1 MYHRF
6 IFLYE
11 EFEMSNKNKIILI
24 FLLIT
29 FIFTSLILFTQI
41 LTPDFKHFEKLFT
54 IILINTLSA
63 FSIFTLLI
71 NSIFFNHKMI
81 KEKNEEI
88 KALKEKNDSYLNRYH
103 YAIEGTTDGLWD
115 WNLETDQVYFS
126 RNWKKMIG
134 YEDNEIENKLEEWEV
149 RVHPDDKE
157 HAIKDILDNNNKV
170 TDYYQNTHRLRH
182 KDGSWIWILDRGK
195 TYFNK
200 KGKAIRMVGF
210 HSNITELRNLEINL
224 ADTKQELNQL
234 KMVVDRADIGIII
247 TDIQGEMVYVNPC
260 ICRVSGFKK
269 EELIGKNPRILKFK
283 EDSNDEKYSDLWS
296 TIIRKRIWGG
306 IFRNRKKDGN
316 EYWQTATIIP
326 IIDKHK
332 NISNYLGITREIT
345 KEVYLEKQLRENEE
359 LMLSQSKNA
368 AMGEMISMIAHQW
381 RQPITTIS
389 MNANNIIADIELE
402 TFNENEI
409 KNIAEDIS
417 IQTQFLSNTIDDFRN
432 FFKTD
437 KEVND
442 FEVKS
447 LFDELSRIILPSLVN
462 NNISFNIN
470 CESKIRI
477 RTYKRE
483 LLQVLLNI
491 VKNAKE
497 AFSQRN
503 INNKEN
509 VITIVVEGLDDKVN
523 IIISDN
529 AGGIPEDIIDQ
540 IFEPYFTTK
549 EEFNGTGLGLY
560 MSKIIVEQHLDGI
573 LNVRNRV
580 DGAKFTIT
588 LHNLKAKTT

>member
-1 MYHRF
+1 
-6 IFLYE
+6 
-11 EFEMSNKNKIILI
+11 MSNKNKIILI

-447 LFDELSRIILPSLVN
+447 LFDELSRIILPSLAN

>member
-1 MYHRF
+1 
-6 IFLYE
+6 
-11 EFEMSNKNKIILI
+11 MSNKNKIILI

-63 FSIFTLLI
+63 FSIFALLI

-447 LFDELSRIILPSLVN
+447 LFDELSRIILPSLAN